1 MITFFEGLMIRVE
14 MPSWRVEERM
24 IRVEMPSCPF
34 SLKEVHIRSRASG
47 FQMDLH
53 DAFLEHFE

>member
-1 MITFFEGLMIRVE
+1 MPRWRVEGQMIRVE
-14 MPSWRVEERM
+14 V
-24 IRVEMPSCPF
+24 PSCPF

-53 DAFLEHFE
+53 DAFLEHYLAQIPGLMN